1 LYGGGPCTT
10 ILHSNLRPTL
20 PIFSE
25 IVGLGRFENSKCHVP
40 WATTGQSPPA
50 LQYSA
55 LMDGKRPKHVISP
68 VRELDPDPG
77 HPEIYISLPPQPST
91 QGDAY
96 IYTTM
101 PRAPSARTP
110 ANWPTG
116 PVLSRLPASPVARAP
131 ARRLLALDSPVSSP
145 AVPPPPPTRQLASA
159 LPPQPPGLPPRPPS
173 GVAPAPRQGPK
184 RHPRWPPPRDRT
196 NGAQPTAGALHERPG
211 KPRGAGRGG
220 SPFQGPPPPTSPEP
234 SRASLRSAPRPQGK
248 GPQGKGPRPCD
259 PGPEGPRSLLHILTD
274 PIWVIKRHAT
284 VNGARKCWWGTF
296 LYGGCPCTTILH
308 SKLRPTLPIFSEIVG
323 LGRFENSDP
332 MIPPGDPS
340 LLRALLL
347 PTRPRP
353 APRGDAPGALPCP
366 STPARSPIPGS
377 RIPCP
382 PANWWEYMCPPFR
395 SPSPPARQLVGI
407 CPPALQIPRSVNWW
421 AQVCPPNPRS
431 PHFPDPPPARQLA
444 GPGPPFRSPISP
456 GPSTGGNMPALQI
469 PVSHFPRPPVNW
481 LAEMV
486 LPDPRRPAVPCPRFF
501 LTMGNVRGD
510 TNHFAVICPP
520 LSVSRS

>member
-159 LPPQPPGLPPRPPS
+159 LPPATRAPPS
-173 GVAPAPRQGPK
+173 PTERRRPGPPTGTETPPPVAAAPGPHERGPAHGGCTARAPGETEGSRPRGVTLPRAPATNIPRAVPGISPQC
-184 RHPRWPPPRDRT
+184 
-196 NGAQPTAGALHERPG
+196 TA
-211 KPRGAGRGG
+211 
-220 SPFQGPPPPTSPEP
+220 
-234 SRASLRSAPRPQGK
+234 
-248 GPQGKGPRPCD
+248 
-259 PGPEGPRSLLHILTD
+259 
-274 PIWVIKRHAT
+274 
-284 VNGARKCWWGTF
+284 
-296 LYGGCPCTTILH
+296 
-308 SKLRPTLPIFSEIVG
+308 
-323 LGRFENSDP
+323 
-332 MIPPGDPS
+332 
-340 LLRALLL
+340 
-347 PTRPRP
+347 
-353 APRGDAPGALPCP
+353 
-366 STPARSPIPGS
+366 
-377 RIPCP
+377 
-382 PANWWEYMCPPFR
+382 
-395 SPSPPARQLVGI
+395 PARQR
-407 CPPALQIPRSVNWW
+407 AT
-421 AQVCPPNPRS
+421 
-431 PHFPDPPPARQLA
+431 RQRA
-444 GPGPPFRSPISP
+444 TS
-456 GPSTGGNMPALQI
+456 M
-469 PVSHFPRPPVNW
+469 
-481 LAEMV
+481 
-486 LPDPRRPAVPCPRFF
+486 
-501 LTMGNVRGD
+501 
-510 TNHFAVICPP
+510 
-520 LSVSRS
+520 